1 MGYGGNGR
9 GAQGQAEEH
18 ARLKGKTKEIEE
30 ELEAF
35 WQAPPSG
42 VDVTAQAF
50 WGEPGEGMV
59 AGAGK
64 KAYPNLWKA
73 ARHFLCFSASN
84 GDLER
89 FFSAAQQLL
98 EQKRRRGKMGKDTPQ
113 KLLLLR
119 ANGAALGLP
128 DYWEIEKPKEAGL
141 NDPVEEEE
149 EEGDE
154 SDESDEDEGEE
165 AEEKEARGEL
175 AGAEEESLGMG
186 EDDSQKGLAITRRK
200 SEGPQIAR
208 NPVGMSRAQLE
219 NAWERDAQS
228 DEDYEAKQQ
237 EKRARLLRG
246 SAAPASVS
254 ATGARASTDIPPRPS
269 CLGGR

>member
-1 MGYGGNGR
+1 MEYNLWPPKWNGPFPFFCRQRSGGPRPRPCTPVGYGGNGR

-18 ARLKGKTKEIEE
+18 ARLKGKTKEIQE

-42 VDVTAQAF
+42 ADVTAQAF

-84 GDLER
+84 GELER

-98 EQKRRRGKMGKDTPQ
+98 EQKRRRGKMGNDTPQ

-128 DYWEIEKPKEAGL
+128 DYWEMEKPKEAGH
-141 NDPVEEEE
+141 NEPVEEEE

-175 AGAEEESLGMG
+175 AGSEEESHQMG
-186 EDDSQKGLAITRRK
+186 EGDSQKGPAIT
-200 SEGPQIAR
+200 
-208 NPVGMSRAQLE
+208 AQ
-219 NAWERDAQS
+219 
-228 DEDYEAKQQ
+228 
-237 EKRARLLRG
+237 KRRG
-246 SAAPASVS
+246 SA
-254 ATGARASTDIPPRPS
+254 DRPWS
-269 CLGGR
+269 SRDESRTAGKRLGKRCPE

>member
-18 ARLKGKTKEIEE
+18 ARLKGKTKEIQE

-128 DYWEIEKPKEAGL
+128 DYWEMEKPKKAGH

-149 EEGDE
+149 EEG
-154 SDESDEDEGEE
+154 DESDEDEGEE

-208 NPVGMSRAQLE
+208 GPVGMSRARLE

-228 DEDYEAKQQ
+228 DEDYEAEQQ

>member
-1 MGYGGNGR
+1 
-9 GAQGQAEEH
+9 
-18 ARLKGKTKEIEE
+18 
-30 ELEAF
+30 
-35 WQAPPSG
+35 
-42 VDVTAQAF
+42 
-50 WGEPGEGMV
+50 MV

-128 DYWEIEKPKEAGL
+128 DYWEMEKPKEAGH
-141 NDPVEEEE
+141 NEPVEEEE

-175 AGAEEESLGMG
+175 AGAEKESVQMG
-186 EDDSQKGLAITRRK
+186 KGDSQESPDIAGRK
-200 SEGPQIAR
+200 SGGPQIAR
-208 NPVGMSRAQLE
+208 GPVGRSRAQLE
-219 NAWERDAQS
+219 KALVRDAQS
-228 DEDYEAKQQ
+228 DDDYEAEQQ
-237 EKRARLLRG
+237 EKKARLLRG

-254 ATGARASTDIPPRPS
+254 ATGARASTDVPPRPR
-269 CLGGR
+269 CLGGK